1 MLSSIPVVA
10 DELEDVVVTA
20 TRTSQPAD
28 ETLESV
34 TVITRAQIESRQA
47 RSIEDLLLGVEGLA
61 IGNSGGPGRLTSFFV
76 RGTDSDHLLVLVD
89 GIKVG
94 SATAGTVALQNLPLE
109 QIERIEFVRGPRSS
123 LYGSEAVGGV
133 LQLFTRRGG
142 GPLSAD
148 FSLSG
153 GSYGTLQG
161 AGLAARWRRPRVVQ
175 PAGQRPVHRWF
186 QRVHW
191 QQH

>member
-1 MLSSIPVVA
+1 MRPMVAGSLSLLFLAASNPVVA
-10 DELEDVVVTA
+10 DELDDVVVTA

-28 ETLESV
+28 EALASV

-61 IGNSGGPGRLTSFFV
+61 MGNSGGPGRLTSFFV
-76 RGTDSDHLLVLVD
+76 RGTDSDQLLVLVD

-148 FSLSG
+148 FSISG

-161 AGLAARWRRPRVVQ
+161 AGLGAGWR
-175 PAGQRPVHRWF
+175 
-186 QRVHW
+186 
-191 QQH
+191 